1 MAPEAQERLTITVR
15 QATIDD
21 AECLSELSTQ
31 LGYPASRENVE
42 RRLRLIERSPD
53 HAVYVTALADGRV
66 IGWLHAY
73 VRRLVES
80 DPTAEIG
87 GLVVDEGCRRSG
99 AGRLL
104 MQHAEQ
110 WAREQG
116 CKAVTL
122 RSNVLREAAHGFY
135 QSVGYTIVKTQ
146 HAYRKAL

>member
-1 MAPEAQERLTITVR
+1 MAPEAQERLPITVR

-21 AECLSELSTQ
+21 AERLSELSTQ
-31 LGYPASRENVE
+31 LGYPASRKDVE
-42 RRLRLIERSPD
+42 RRLKLIARSPENV
-53 HAVYVTALADGRV
+53 VYVAALADRRV
-66 IGWLHAY
+66 VGWLHAY

-80 DPTAEIG
+80 DPTADIG

-110 WAREQG
+110 WARERG

-135 QSVGYTIVKTQ
+135 QSLGYTIVKTQ
-146 HAYRKAL
+146 HAYRKVL